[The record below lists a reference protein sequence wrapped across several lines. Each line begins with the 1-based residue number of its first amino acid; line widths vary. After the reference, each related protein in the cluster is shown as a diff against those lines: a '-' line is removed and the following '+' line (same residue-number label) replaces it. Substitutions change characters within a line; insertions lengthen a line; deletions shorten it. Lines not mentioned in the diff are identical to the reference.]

1 MNSQKKHFNL
11 KNDSGSVT
19 LFVLIAMIFFLIVCF
34 FIYTN
39 SNNKKVSQ
47 MKELEQLK
55 KNYESSID
63 EIDDKYEDIISN
75 EIIIEFS
82 PNGGEYVMPTNGQAK
97 ISIKVNATSKK
108 ENDNIEKIYYQWTN
122 STEEPTNWTDT
133 MSNGQMI
140 EKDDCKIGQYYF
152 WVKVIDNKGNEKI
165 GMSQAFSIKE
175 GKIQVTYN
183 HSVTKGPLKV
193 NLIFDSILSKNHKIG
208 YGKTETLA
216 RNNIKNVTLT
226 NNNAQIDVM
235 ENGFIYAEATD
246 AVGNKVYI
254 TAEITNIDN
263 IGPEINA
270 NPDGGEYELTY
281 IEI

>member
-1 MNSQKKHFNL
+1 MNSQKKHFNF

-39 SNNKKVSQ
+39 SNNKKISQ

-63 EIDDKYEDIISN
+63 EIDDKYEDIVSN

-82 PNGGEYVMPTNGQAK
+82 PNGGEYVMPTNGLAK

-165 GMSQAFSIKE
+165 GMSQAFNIKE
-175 GKIQVTYN
+175 GKTQVAYN

-216 RNNIKNVTLT
+216 RNNMKNATLT
-226 NNNAQIDVM
+226 NNNAQIDVP

-246 AVGNKVYI
+246 TVGNKVYI
-254 TAEITNIDN
+254 TEEITNIDN